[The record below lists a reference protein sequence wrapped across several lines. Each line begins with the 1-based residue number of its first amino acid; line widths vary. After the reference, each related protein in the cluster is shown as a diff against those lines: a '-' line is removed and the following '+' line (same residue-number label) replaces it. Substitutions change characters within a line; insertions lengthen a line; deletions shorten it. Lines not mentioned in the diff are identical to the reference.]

1 MLVRFNDAAGAS
13 CTFGLWYT
21 ALIHGVHSMGLHC
34 RCAAQTIPRH
44 LFVCAQLI
52 DSNEWNVIFRMVDRK
67 KVKSGKTGPR
77 SAFGNG

>member
-1 MLVRFNDAAGAS
+1 VRRANPS
-13 CTFGLWYT
+13 T
-21 ALIHGVHSMGLHC
+21 A
-34 RCAAQTIPRH
+34 
-44 LFVCAQLI
+44 FVWAQLI